1 MRKFLPAALLVGLC
15 LAASNVAGVQSDA
28 RQRARELADS
38 FSKSKHE
45 VKEKRGV
52 RVEKFKEVRSEPAF
66 KQNAA
71 DYSGEYE
78 ADSEYPLS
86 IRVASGGVV
95 EASGYELSPRGPR
108 RFTLRG
114 AKVAGALLTATKVYD
129 DGSTEKFE
137 AVFINRTER
146 DRPDAAGSTEFGLGV
161 VYDPPKVEEDF
172 TMGRLFYRLK
182 Q

>member
-1 MRKFLPAALLVGLC
+1 MRKFFAAALLLGLC
-15 LAASNVAGVQSDA
+15 LAASNVAGRQSDA
-28 RQRARELADS
+28 QQRARELAAS

-52 RVEKFKEVRSEPAF
+52 RLEKFKEVRSEAAF
-66 KQNAA
+66 RQNAA

-95 EASGYELSPRGPR
+95 EVSGYEPSPRGPR

-114 AKVAGALLTATKVYD
+114 AKLAGALLTATKVYD

-146 DRPDAAGSTEFGLGV
+146 DRPDDPGSTEFGLGV

>member
-1 MRKFLPAALLVGLC
+1 MRKFFAAALLVGLC
-15 LAASNVAGVQSDA
+15 LAASGVAGVQSDA
-28 RQRARELADS
+28 RQRARELAAS
-38 FSKSKHE
+38 FSKSKHV
-45 VKEKRGV
+45 VKERRGV
-52 RVEKFKEVRSEPAF
+52 RVEKFKEVRSEPVF

-86 IRVASGGVV
+86 IRVEAGGGV
-95 EASGYELSPRGPR
+95 EASGYEPAPQGPR

-114 AKVAGALLTATKVYD
+114 ARLAGALLTATKVYD

-146 DRPDAAGSTEFGLGV
+146 NRPDDPGSTEFGLGV
-161 VYDPPKVEEDF
+161 AYDPPKVEEGY

-182 Q
+182 R

>member
-1 MRKFLPAALLVGLC
+1 MRKFFAAALLLGLC
-15 LAASNVAGVQSDA
+15 LAASNVAGRQSDA
-28 RQRARELADS
+28 QQRARELAAS

-52 RVEKFKEVRSEPAF
+52 RLEKFKEVRSEAAF
-66 KQNAA
+66 RQNAA

-95 EASGYELSPRGPR
+95 EVSGYEPSPRGPR
-108 RFTLRG
+108 RFMLRG
-114 AKVAGALLTATKVYD
+114 AKLAGALLTAMKVYD

-146 DRPDAAGSTEFGLGV
+146 DRPDDPGSTEFGLGV

>member
-66 KQNAA
+66 RQNAA

-95 EASGYELSPRGPR
+95 EVSGYEPSPRGPR

-114 AKVAGALLTATKVYD
+114 AKLAGRVPDAVRVYD
-129 DGSTEKFE
+129 LGPRGK
-137 AVFINRTER
+137 RY
-146 DRPDAAGSTEFGLGV
+146 AGLV
-161 VYDPPKVEEDF
+161 RRRQHVPA
-172 TMGRLFYRLK
+172 
-182 Q
+182 

>member
-95 EASGYELSPRGPR
+95 EARGYALSPRGPR
-108 RFTLRG
+108 RVTLRG
-114 AKVAGALLTATKVYD
+114 AKAAGALRSATKVD
-129 DGSTEKFE
+129 DGGS
-137 AVFINRTER
+137 AGNV
-146 DRPDAAGSTEFGLGV
+146 AAALI
-161 VYDPPKVEEDF
+161 
-172 TMGRLFYRLK
+172 
-182 Q
+182 

>member
-1 MRKFLPAALLVGLC
+1 MRTLLAAALLLGFC
-15 LAASNVAGVQSDA
+15 LAPSTSAAPQADA
-28 RQRARELADS
+28 ARRARELAAS
-38 FSKSKHE
+38 FSKSKHH

-52 RVEKFKEVRSEPAF
+52 RVEKFKEVRSEPALR
-66 KQNAA
+66 QNAA

-78 ADSEYPLS
+78 ADSQYPLS
-86 IRVASGGVV
+86 IRVAPGGVV
-95 EASGYELSPRGPR
+95 EASGYEPSPRGAR

-114 AKVAGALLTATKVYD
+114 ARLAGALLTATKVYD

-146 DRPDAAGSTEFGLGV
+146 DRPDDPGTTEFGLGV
-161 VYDPPKVEEDF
+161 VYDPPKVEENY

>member
-1 MRKFLPAALLVGLC
+1 MRRLISAALLFGLC
-15 LAASNVAGVQSDA
+15 LAASNVAGKQTDA
-28 RQRARELADS
+28 RRRARELADS

-45 VKEKRGV
+45 IKEKRGV
-52 RVEKFKEVRSEPAF
+52 RVEKFKEVRSEPAMR
-66 KQNAA
+66 QNAA

-78 ADSEYPLS
+78 ADSQYPLS
-86 IRVASGGVV
+86 IRVAPGGLV
-95 EASGYELSPRGPR
+95 EASGYEPAPSGAR

-114 AKVAGALLTATKVYD
+114 ARLAGALLTATKVYD

-146 DRPDAAGSTEFGLGV
+146 NRPDDPGTTEFGLGV
-161 VYDPPKVEEDF
+161 VYDPPKVEEGY